1 MQLSEQYPKVF
12 EKFEDKALEM
22 RHLLNVDE
30 NTLDY
35 DSEEFE
41 FDVDEYNYIIYV
53 AEPVQQVL
61 GEEKLM
67 QLIQNLGDDK
77 AMFEN
82 FFASEEDLYGAKS
95 EKSADEIA
103 HFILKTAEAL
113 V

>member
-1 MQLSEQYPKVF
+1 MQLSEQYPKLF

-22 RHLLNVDE
+22 RHLLNIDE

-53 AEPVQQVL
+53 AEPIQQVL
-61 GEEKLM
+61 GEEKLIE
-67 QLIQNLGDDK
+67 LIQRLGDDK
-77 AMFEN
+77 AMFET
-82 FFASEEDLYGAKS
+82 FFTSEEDLYGVKS
-95 EKSADEIA
+95 DKSADEIA
-103 HFILKTAEAL
+103 HYILQSVEAL